1 MKYTWKTRPYRHQV
15 AAVKQTLAGLKKW
28 GSFALLMAPRTG
40 KTKVAIDVM
49 SILHQMGEVNRV
61 VVVGPV
67 SVIDVWIR
75 EIKLH
80 CPVRWRITIWDKDG
94 RKEVDLPPMGQD
106 ILDIILINYEAFSA
120 PGAVIARK
128 TDKKTGKTSITKRSR
143 SRGGRFEMK
152 RKIRAWQPQMMILDE
167 SHRIKTPSARKTTMI
182 WSLAWNIRTNVALI
196 RYRMILTGTVLTKKK
211 RIFDIYS
218 QWKFLNRHSKLLRIR
233 DEETGKW
240 RIMQLK
246 EFKDKHAV
254 WTERNG
260 YPQWLRNRPGPMS
273 ELTERLHKESFAITR
288 DECYDLPKAFPPVIH
303 RIPLEESAPYYDQMA
318 EEMVAMLESGEFTWA
333 KIPLVQRLRLQQIT
347 SGIVKTEP
355 TDRYP
360 EGRIVRVGRE
370 KMRWLEDVLYDQ
382 FEAEEKVVIGGRF
395 VPDLNAVHEVCK
407 KLKVPT
413 WELSGR
419 IKRGQRT
426 INIDQFNKYQGP
438 AAFIAQPAAGA
449 LGIDLSSSATMLWY
463 SLTSSWVDYTQFRD
477 RVALSERAVRHIYL
491 LGEGTV
497 DELLYDVLQEDGD
510 MARCVTDSPRRLLR
524 NFKNEKVARK

>member
-1 MKYTWKTRPYRHQV
+1 MNYKWKTRPYRHQV
-15 AAVKQTLAGLKKW
+15 AAVKQSLKGLKKW

-49 SILHQMGEVNRV
+49 SILHQMGKVNRV

-67 SVIDVWIR
+67 SVIDVWIK

-106 ILDIILINYEAFSA
+106 ILDILLINYEAFSS
-120 PGAVIARK
+120 PGAVIAR
-128 TDKKTGKTSITKRSR
+128 DKKGRIAKRSKT
-143 SRGGRFEMK
+143 RGGRFEMK
-152 RKIRAWQPQMMILDE
+152 RKIRRWQPQMMILDE
-167 SHRIKTPSARKTTMI
+167 SHRIKSPSARKTTLI
-182 WSLAWNIRTNVALI
+182 WSLAWNILTNVAYI
-196 RYRMILTGTVLTKKK
+196 PYRMILTGTVLTKKK

-218 QWKFLNRHSKLLRIR
+218 QWKFLNRKSPILKIR

-240 RIMQLK
+240 RMIQLK
-246 EFKDKHAV
+246 EFKELYAV
-254 WTERNG
+254 WTSRNG
-260 YPQWLRNRPGPMS
+260 YPQWLRNRPGPM
-273 ELTERLHKESFAITR
+273 EDLVKRLHKESFAITR
-288 DECYDLPKAFPPVIH
+288 DECYDLPAALPPVIH

-370 KMRWLEDVLYDQ
+370 KMRWLEDILYDQ
-382 FEAEEKVVIGGRF
+382 FEADEKVVIGARF
-395 VPDLNAVHEVCK
+395 IPDINAIHEVCK

-426 INIDQFNKYQGP
+426 INIDQFNGYDGP
-438 AAFIAQPAAGA
+438 AAFVAQPAAGA

-491 LGEGTV
+491 LGENTV
-497 DELLYDVLQEDGD
+497 DEILYDVLQEDGD
-510 MARCVTDSPRRLLR
+510 MASRVTASPRRLLR
-524 NFKNEKVARK
+524 DFKNEKIARK